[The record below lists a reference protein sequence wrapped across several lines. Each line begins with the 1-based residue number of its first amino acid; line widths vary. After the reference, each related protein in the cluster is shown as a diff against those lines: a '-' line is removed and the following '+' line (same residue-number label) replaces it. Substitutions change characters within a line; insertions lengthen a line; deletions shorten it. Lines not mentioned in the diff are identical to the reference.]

1 MGVRERQEAGPELS
15 DAARGR
21 REKRRL
27 EAFSDGVFAIA
38 VTLLVLDLKVPPLAE
53 THDGFELGLALLR
66 EWPAYAAYLLSF
78 GTILI
83 MWVNHHVLL
92 DHVSAVDHPFLF
104 LNGLLL
110 MSITLVPFPTRL
122 VADYA
127 GHPGFQ
133 VATAVYCGLCT
144 LVALSFDSVW
154 WYAAGKARLT
164 GLGPAAG
171 QRAIS
176 VRYIFG
182 PLIYLTA
189 LGLSFV
195 YPPLSLLICAGLAI
209 FFALPY
215 RDPVRAG

>member
-1 MGVRERQEAGPELS
+1 MRDRQEAGPELS
-15 DAARGR
+15 DATRGR

-38 VTLLVLDLKVPPLAE
+38 VTLLVLDLKVPPLGE
-53 THDGFELGLALLR
+53 THDGFELGLGLLR

-92 DHVSAVDHPFLF
+92 DHVRAVDHPFMF

-110 MSITLVPFPTRL
+110 MCITLVPFPTRL
-122 VADYA
+122 VAEYA

-144 LVALSFDSVW
+144 LVAVSFDSVW
-154 WYAAGKARLT
+154 FYASGSARLT
-164 GLGPAAG
+164 GLGSTASE
-171 QRAIS
+171 RS
-176 VRYIFG
+176 VRVRYMFG
-182 PLIYLTA
+182 PLVYLTA
-189 LGLSFV
+189 LGLAFV
-195 YPPLSLLICAGLAI
+195 YPPLSLMICAGLAI

-215 RDPVRAG
+215 RGRRGAA